1 MQHYFIHTTQL
12 SHPPRRPFLEVSLE
26 QSIQVWKQRLLASDS
41 FILSHPVSNFA
52 CFLRIKTFSLRFI
65 SFVQM
70 YLNPFFSLSIIFGC
84 SRPGV
89 FTEGVPPPCFR
100 TVALI
105 NSWGCCFRG
114 GGISHRPRCAC
125 LKRTQVSPLC
135 FWARCP
141 LSPPSGGSP
150 RRLCTATDGL
160 DCVLFIAFP
169 PASLIS
175 PWQSRVEGTE
185 APVSWCSALHVPVS
199 GPQCPS
205 TVCRKVEQALKSPN
219 GIINSLSKEIT
230 PSRVKGGEL
239 WREHVLMSFMTLQIM
254 HYRQERSWEAPSHNC
269 IDFSLMATNN
279 DIFFLIR
286 GKDKNGLYRPRAYGR
301 AHTLTLTR
309 AHSHTHELIHSLGMP
324 F

>member
-12 SHPPRRPFLEVSLE
+12 SHPPRRPCLEVSLE

-41 FILSHPVSNFA
+41 FILSHPVSKFA
-52 CFLRIKTFSLRFI
+52 RLLRIKTFSLRFI

-70 YLNPFFSLSIIFGC
+70 YLNPFFSFSIIFGC

-105 NSWGCCFRG
+105 NSWGCCFLVCGG
-114 GGISHRPRCAC
+114 GGISHRPRRAC

-135 FWARCP
+135 FWARRP
-141 LSPPSGGSP
+141 LAS
-150 RRLCTATDGL
+150 DGL
-160 DCVLFIAFP
+160 HCVLFIAFP

-175 PWQSRVEGTE
+175 PWRSRVEGTG

-199 GPQCPS
+199 GPRCPS

-279 DIFFLIR
+279 DIFFFPHSGEGQEWLVPPK
-286 GKDKNGLYRPRAYGR
+286 GVR
-301 AHTLTLTR
+301 AHTHSHSHSHTLSRALTLT
-309 AHSHTHELIHSLGMP
+309 HTS
-324 F
+324 